1 MIRQIFFIAATL
13 LTVISARAATVESRE
28 AWLSGSTFDGKTFKF
43 KYVAY
48 DAESSV
54 KDDVKISCEY
64 TQNAGSMILKSIE
77 VKVMIQALFDQPG
90 AQVKRTGSVDIRK
103 AVTDCQ
109 KVLPGGRNALR
120 SPVAIKLPP
129 ISIPSQN

>member
-13 LTVISARAATVESRE
+13 MTVISARASTVESRE
-28 AWLSGSTFDGKTFKF
+28 AWLSGSSFDGKTFKF
-43 KYVAY
+43 QYVAY

-54 KDDVKISCEY
+54 KNDVKISCEY

-77 VKVMIQALFDQPG
+77 VKVTIQALFDQPG

-129 ISIPSQN
+129 ISVPSQD